1 MTATVIRNGV
11 EIDIKCEDIL
21 QGDLVK
27 ASRDCDV
34 PCDLV
39 LLKTSDPD
47 AKCFVTTANL
57 DGESNL
63 KILLVPKGFPN
74 DVSIGECRVCENIL
88 KYFRRKIK
96 MELLISHLQRNYTI
110 SVRLSVID
118 R

>member
-1 MTATVIRNGV
+1 MEIFYYSNDVKKNKMKYSNIAATVIRDGV

-47 AKCFVTTANL
+47 AKCYVTTANL
-57 DGESNL
+57 DGETNL
-63 KILLVPKGFPN
+63 KTLFIPKGFPN
-74 DVSIGECRVCENIL
+74 DVSIGNCGNIL
-88 KYFRRKIK
+88 FDLNAFEVFI
-96 MELLISHLQRNYTI
+96 
-110 SVRLSVID
+110 
-118 R
+118 